1 MKSLLKKSLFAL
13 AVAASFAAPAQ
24 ADEIRFETGFT
35 TNWQEISPT
44 FGSVAGLLDVSYLD
58 PQRSTNSFR
67 FWAGDYSG
75 RPAAFAGT
83 TDGGST
89 GFITLTPTA
98 GNKVSLVSF
107 FLGSYVNA
115 NRGTSYFIDDLATPG
130 VDFASGA
137 ITVGAAGLTVASGI
151 SSATGIRIG
160 FGPNAYNV
168 GINNIN
174 FSVTPV
180 PEPESYALLLA
191 GLGLMG
197 AVARRRTKRAA

>member
-1 MKSLLKKSLFAL
+1 MKSMLKKSLFAL
-13 AVAASFAAPAQ
+13 AVAASFAAPAE
-24 ADEIRFETGFT
+24 AYEIRYETGYT
-35 TNWQEISPT
+35 TNWEEIAPT
-44 FGSVAGLLDVSYLD
+44 FGSVAGLLDVTYLD
-58 PQRSTNSFR
+58 PQRSTNNFR

-89 GFITLTPTA
+89 GVITLTPTA
-98 GNKVSLVSF
+98 GNTVSLSSF

-115 NRGTSYFIDDLATPG
+115 NRGTSFYVDDLATPG
-130 VDFASGA
+130 IDFASGA
-137 ITVGAAGLTVASGI
+137 VIVGATGLTVNPGI

-168 GINNIN
+168 GINNIS

-197 AVARRRTKRAA
+197 AVARCRAKQNA